1 MNDMLRCIKELTDI
15 ESENNKE
22 STVVGTKIEVGSDN
36 ALILKVD

>member
-22 STVVGTKIEVGSDN
+22 GTDVGTKIEVGSDN